1 MTGRC
6 AKTEAGRNEIRTRA
20 LALSRTARNLL
31 LVIDGTKSG
40 DEWVSLV
47 NGATAADLDLL
58 LSHGLVEPLEAP
70 AGRGSSSGAAPAP
83 GTAREAKADPVLE
96 AMNAL
101 TYGELYTL
109 LTDQARARF
118 GLIKGYRMV
127 LEIEKA
133 SGLPELQAVAQRL
146 ITQVREEH
154 GDTGIKAIKQ
164 ALGI

>member
-40 DEWVSLV
+40 DEWVGLV
-47 NGATAADLDLL
+47 NGATAADLELL
-58 LSHGLVEPLEAP
+58 LSHGLVETLEAP
-70 AGRGSSSGAAPAP
+70 ASRASSSGAASAA
-83 GTAREAKADPVLE
+83 GATREPKADPVLE

-133 SGLPELQAVAQRL
+133 SGLPELQAVAQ
-146 ITQVREEH
+146 
-154 GDTGIKAIKQ
+154 
-164 ALGI
+164 

>member
-58 LSHGLVEPLEAP
+58 LSNGLVELLDAP
-70 AGRGSSSGAAPAP
+70 SARASSGGGSSSANGS
-83 GTAREAKADPVLE
+83 RESRADPLLE

-101 TYGELYTL
+101 AYGELYTL

-146 ITQVREEH
+146 VTQVREEH
-154 GDTGIKAIKQ
+154 GDAGVKALKQ

>member
-1 MTGRC
+1 MSVRC
-6 AKTEAGRNEIRTRA
+6 AKTEAGRNEIRSRA

-31 LVIDGTKSG
+31 LVIDATKTG
-40 DEWVSLV
+40 EEWVSLV
-47 NGATAADLDLL
+47 NGATQADLDLL
-58 LSHGLVEPLEAP
+58 LSHGLVEAHETVR
-70 AGRGSSSGAAPAP
+70 AGGGSSSGGAV
-83 GTAREAKADPVLE
+83 REKADPLLE

-133 SGLPELQAVAQRL
+133 SGLPELQQVAQKL
-146 ITQVREEH
+146 VAQVREEH
-154 GDTGIKAIKQ
+154 GDAGIKALRQ
-164 ALGI
+164 ALGLG